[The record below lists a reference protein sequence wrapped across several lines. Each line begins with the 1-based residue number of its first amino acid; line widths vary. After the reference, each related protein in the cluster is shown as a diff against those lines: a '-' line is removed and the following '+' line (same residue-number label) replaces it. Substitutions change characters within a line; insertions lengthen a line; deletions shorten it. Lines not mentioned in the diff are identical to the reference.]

1 MEIGNIIV
9 WKSNKDLI
17 EIVENSFKGR
27 ILLKEQKHIVGLDR
41 KNLIDELYYPI
52 LPDKSD
58 ERYCQTQDITI
69 FLVNLNPSSKFIWRT
84 EGYRLCNLELLEF
97 KLNHRRNF
105 SHLEFH
111 CSDNITEC
119 NKSIQLFNLDYT
131 TNLEIIDVDN
141 LYHFIHGFAET
152 NDECYSLRK
161 FNIVPISES
170 PVVKYLQGYKDI
182 YLSQS
187 KIFMPRENTIIHHF
201 NNYNSEKIVSEIK
214 VVKVSDKYVV
224 CDGMHR
230 SSVLYFYGNRKIL
243 VKIVDDISEPN
254 DARFY
259 PYISNIDFPV
269 EIKKSH
275 WDSLYRLI
283 FELNNQ
289 QIKWIIVRG
298 FRKMPNT
305 ADTDLDIVIH
315 PSDYDKFSKI
325 ISEFVKLGYFRINHI
340 NSEYLHPNKK
350 LYYSAYSTIGNDGD
364 YISNNCF
371 QLDIYNNLF
380 FFDKNNGMC
389 LTDGFIDELL
399 KYKLV
404 KNNLVIPHI
413 HFELVILLYR
423 IYIDKKGIW
432 TIKHKNIMNSIVQDP
447 NFNSVDFTKLLHYAM
462 KFADVK
468 IPTNINE
475 YL

>member
-9 WKSNKDLI
+9 WKSNENLINLI
-17 EIVENSFKGR
+17 ETTFCDR
-27 ILLKEQKHIVGLDR
+27 IILKTERNITGEFRR
-41 KNLIDELYYPI
+41 KLINELYYPI
-52 LPDKSD
+52 IPENND
-58 ERYCQTQDITI
+58 ERYYQTQNITI
-69 FLVNLNPSSKFIWRT
+69 FLIKINPSSKFMWRT
-84 EGYRLCNLELLEF
+84 EGYRLCNTELLEF
-97 KLNHRRNF
+97 KLKHRQNF

-161 FNIVPISES
+161 FSIVPISES
-170 PVVKYLQGYKDI
+170 PVVKYLQGYKDV

-187 KIFMPRENTIIHHF
+187 KIFIPREEAILHHF
-201 NNYNSEKIVSEIK
+201 NDYNSEKIISEIK
-214 VVKVSDKYVV
+214 VVKVDNKYVV

-230 SSVLYFYGNRKIL
+230 SSILYFYGNRKIL
-243 VKIVDDISEPN
+243 VKIVDNISEPN
-254 DARFY
+254 AARFY
-259 PYISNIDFPV
+259 PYISDVDFPK

-289 QIKWIIVRG
+289 QIKWIIIRG
-298 FRKMPNT
+298 FRKMPTT

-315 PSDYDKFSKI
+315 PSDYDKFSNI
-325 ISEFVKLGYFRINHI
+325 ISEFVKLGYFRINHT
-340 NSEYLHPNKK
+340 NTEYKHSHKK

-380 FFDKNNGMC
+380 FFDNNNGIC
-389 LTDGFIDELL
+389 LTDGFIDELF

-413 HFELVILLYR
+413 HFELLILLYR
-423 IYIDKKGIW
+423 IYVDKKGIW
-432 TIKHKNIMNSIVQDP
+432 TMKHKNIMNSIVRDP
-447 NFNSVDFTKLLHYAM
+447 NFNIVDFKKLLDYAI
-462 KFADVK
+462 KSADIK
-468 IPTNINE
+468 ISFNINE
-475 YL
+475 HL